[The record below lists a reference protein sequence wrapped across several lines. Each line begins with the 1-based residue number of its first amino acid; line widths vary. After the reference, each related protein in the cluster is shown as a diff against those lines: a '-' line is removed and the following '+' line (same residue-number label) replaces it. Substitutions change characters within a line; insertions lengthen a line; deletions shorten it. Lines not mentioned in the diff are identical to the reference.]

1 MIRFLST
8 LVHRKERKAGLFRS
22 YVDFWKLGSIC
33 LWFASARTCVRA
45 CVRVCVRV
53 CVCACACSCV
63 CVCLVISNSL
73 GSHGLQPTRLLCA
86 LNFPGK
92 HTGVGCH
99 FLLQGIFLT
108 QGLNPGLPH
117 CRLILYHL
125 SHQGSSL
132 LMELPKFVKSSLP
145 KGLPRAKFSSVIQ
158 PGPTLCSPM
167 DYSTPDFPVH
177 CQLLELAHT
186 HVHRVGD
193 ATQSSKVIASN

>member
-45 CVRVCVRV
+45 CVRV

-108 QGLNPGLPH
+108 QGLNPSLLH
-117 CRLILYHL
+117 YRQMLYHL
-125 SHQGSSL
+125 SYQEG
-132 LMELPKFVKSSLP
+132 P
-145 KGLPRAKFSSVIQ
+145 KGLKQCNKKIRFSFYKDHVGSSVQ
-158 PGPTLCSPM
+158 MSLGEAQRGDVKRPVRQSLSFCL
-167 DYSTPDFPVH
+167 TPS
-177 CQLLELAHT
+177 QLGS
-186 HVHRVGD
+186 VV
-193 ATQSSKVIASN
+193 QSFMYKEGVCII

>member
-45 CVRVCVRV
+45 CVRV

-117 CRLILYHL
+117 CSQTL
-125 SHQGSSL
+125 SSEPNCFNDFLFWKIFLFSSL
-132 LMELPKFVKSSLP
+132 EEKYSLQSKYTP
-145 KGLPRAKFSSVIQ
+145 IGKKLIFPIQKGK
-158 PGPTLCSPM
+158 
-167 DYSTPDFPVH
+167 D
-177 CQLLELAHT
+177 
-186 HVHRVGD
+186 
-193 ATQSSKVIASN
+193 